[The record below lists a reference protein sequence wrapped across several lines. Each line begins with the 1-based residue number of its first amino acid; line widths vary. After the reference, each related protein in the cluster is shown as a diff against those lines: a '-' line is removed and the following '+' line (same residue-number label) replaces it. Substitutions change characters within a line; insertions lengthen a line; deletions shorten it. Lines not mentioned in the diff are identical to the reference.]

1 MKLWL
6 ISDTHN
12 QHASLNVP
20 HDVDAVLHCGDESE
34 SGNAW
39 LNEPE
44 SRAFFS
50 WFCQLDIPAK
60 FFVPGNHST
69 AIEQGLITPNDYP
82 DITFLIHQQTEWRG
96 LQIFGS
102 PYTPMFFNWSY
113 MKPRPELEPIWQT
126 IPAGIDIL
134 ITHGPPKGVLDVTK
148 DFETRKPVHVGS
160 LSLTKH
166 VEERIKPKL
175 HAFGHIHDEPN
186 IFNFGSDQRGSTQFI
201 NCSCCNLA
209 GRLKNHGFIVHVDDQ
224 TLQLTSAIA
233 HTPAT

>member
-12 QHASLNVP
+12 QHDRLTIPTN
-20 HDVDAVLHCGDESE
+20 VDAVFHCGDESD

-44 SRAFFS
+44 TRAFFN
-50 WFCQLDIPAK
+50 WFCELDISAK

-69 AIEQGLITPNDYP
+69 AIEQGLVTPSDYP
-82 DITFLIHQQTEWRG
+82 DVTFLIHEQTEWRG

-113 MKPRPELEPIWQT
+113 MKPRPELEPIWQS
-126 IPAGIDIL
+126 IPSDLDIL
-134 ITHGPPKGVLDVTK
+134 ITHGPPKGVFDVTR
-148 DFETRKPVHVGS
+148 DFDTRQPTHVGS
-160 LSLTKH
+160 NSLTTH
-166 VEERIKPKL
+166 VEQRIRPKL
-175 HAFGHIHDEPN
+175 HAFGHLHDESG
-186 IFNFGSDQRGSTQFI
+186 IANFGCLQRNSTHFI

-209 GRLKNHGFIVHVDDQ
+209 GHLKNHGFLIEVDDKSKLIVK
-224 TLQLTSAIA
+224 TEV
-233 HTPAT
+233 HR